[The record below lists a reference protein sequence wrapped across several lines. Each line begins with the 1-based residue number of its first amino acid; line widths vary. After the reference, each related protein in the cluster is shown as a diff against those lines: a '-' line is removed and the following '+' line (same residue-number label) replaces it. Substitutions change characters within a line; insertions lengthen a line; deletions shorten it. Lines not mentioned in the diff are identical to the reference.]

1 MVPML
6 ALGFITI
13 TRGWR
18 QMAKYFYGFDILQEI
33 MIAIP
38 VEGSIIYPDLT
49 AANKTTAD
57 TAKQQ
62 RKEVVQIMKWLQEK
76 KAPTN
81 MMNFIGSMLGSRI
94 DKMWDYNNAEIMIN
108 NNGVLY
114 TLKDMKII
122 DGIEEILKMKKAES
136 K

>member
-1 MVPML
+1 
-6 ALGFITI
+6 
-13 TRGWR
+13 
-18 QMAKYFYGFDILQEI
+18 
-33 MIAIP
+33 
-38 VEGSIIYPDLT
+38 
-49 AANKTTAD
+49 
-57 TAKQQ
+57 
-62 RKEVVQIMKWLQEK
+62 
-76 KAPTN
+76 
-81 MMNFIGSMLGSRI
+81 MLGSRI